1 MGTLVG
7 CTVVCICMYEIFD
20 GVTPSATV
28 LTFHGALQVYCMLY
42 IMPRSDVS
50 DYSREHEGRQ
60 RASDSKPD
68 TSRLGQELAYLTLI
82 TVATSA
88 RLLRSLLGNC
98 LRHTAARFHESGF
111 MSS

>member
-20 GVTPSATV
+20 RVTPSATV

-50 DYSREHEGRQ
+50 DLQ
-60 RASDSKPD
+60 LRARGAPK
-68 TSRLGQELAYLTLI
+68 GE
-82 TVATSA
+82 
-88 RLLRSLLGNC
+88 
-98 LRHTAARFHESGF
+98 
-111 MSS
+111 